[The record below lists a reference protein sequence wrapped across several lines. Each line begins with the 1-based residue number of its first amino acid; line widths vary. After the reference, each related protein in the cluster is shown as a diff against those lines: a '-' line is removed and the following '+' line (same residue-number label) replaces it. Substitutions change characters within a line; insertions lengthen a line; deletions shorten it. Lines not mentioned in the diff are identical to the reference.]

1 MWEEAFDDIGLSS
14 KSKSP
19 IFNLPFFRERTDLFL
34 VFLIVIS
41 SIFILIISVNI
52 RTFHLWAEFLRSNTF
67 IKISTYPLL
76 ISGVIVLGSI
86 VFRTIIWFLYKPQ
99 TIEPEEKVSWPLV
112 SVIMPALNES
122 F

>member
-19 IFNLPFFRERTDLFL
+19 IFNLPFFRERTDIFL

-52 RTFHLWAEFLRSNTF
+52 STFHLWAEFLRSNTF